1 VTHPLPRDVTYDR
14 DGAAESAVRCGSLSL
29 FSSSTSA
36 DSDLQTANPNP
47 PSPLPSA
54 FSRSRTRLLPL
65 LVMGVA
71 VPAIF
76 CTVALPAYAY
86 RSADAANAASSAELE
101 TYKADAAQSLDV
113 AATTEPVAITGHDG
127 YTTTS
132 AAELA
137 RIAQAARMASYSGPS
152 VRDLLTNPPY
162 QTYDGA
168 TIVSIAMQYLGSPYV
183 YGGASPAG
191 FDCSGFTQFVFA
203 HVGIALPHSS
213 SAQGRLTAIAPEA
226 AMPGDLVVMDG
237 GGHVGIYLGNGQFIH
252 ASTPA
257 TGVKISAPWGSYW
270 FVRPGI

>member
-1 VTHPLPRDVTYDR
+1 
-14 DGAAESAVRCGSLSL
+14 
-29 FSSSTSA
+29 
-36 DSDLQTANPNP
+36 
-47 PSPLPSA
+47 
-54 FSRSRTRLLPL
+54 
-65 LVMGVA
+65 MGVA

-86 RSADAANAASSAELE
+86 RSADAAHAATETAELEAYKASSAQSVDIVS
-101 TYKADAAQSLDV
+101 DA
-113 AATTEPVAITGHDG
+113 EPVAVASRDA

-152 VRDLLTNPPY
+152 VRDLLANPPY
-162 QTYDGA
+162 PNYDPS
-168 TIVSIAMQYLGSPYV
+168 TIVSIAMQYLGAPYA

-203 HVGIALPHSS
+203 HVGVSLPHSS

-226 AMPGDLVVMDG
+226 AMAGDLVITDG
-237 GGHVGIYLGNGQFIH
+237 GGHVGIYLGDGTMIH

-257 TGVKISAPWGSYW
+257 TGVKISKPWGNYW
-270 FVRPGI
+270 FVRVGI

>member
-1 VTHPLPRDVTYDR
+1 M
-14 DGAAESAVRCGSLSL
+14 

-36 DSDLQTANPNP
+36 DSDLQTAHPNP
-47 PSPLPSA
+47 PSAVSPALA
-54 FSRSRTRLLPL
+54 RSRTRLLPL

-76 CTVALPAYAY
+76 CTVALPAYGY
-86 RSADAANAASSAELE
+86 RSSDAANAAETAELE
-101 TYKADAAQSLDV
+101 AYKASGAQTLEV
-113 AATTEPVAITGHDG
+113 AATAAPATVSGLDG

-137 RIAQAARMASYSGPS
+137 RVAQAARMASYSGPS

-168 TIVSIAMQYLGSPYV
+168 TIVSIAMQYLGAPYV

-213 SAQGRLTAIAPEA
+213 SAQGRLTAIAPSA

-237 GGHVGIYLGNGQFIH
+237 GGHVGIYLGNGTFIH
-252 ASTPA
+252 ASTPE